1 MKIKHIALG
10 VVVLGVGISLNANLD
25 ASLIYL
31 ARPLAAVAFVIFM
44 VCTLLGKEVQ
54 ILSEQEHDK
63 LMVSKGFLEYAPGTS
78 SARGERQ
85 PTRAFRTPKL
95 ARN

>member
-1 MKIKHIALG
+1 MKIKYITLG
-10 VVVLGVGISLNANLD
+10 VVVLGVGVSSNANLD

-44 VCTLLGKEVQ
+44 VCTLLGKEAQ

-63 LMVSKGFLEYAPGTS
+63 LMVSKGFLEYGPGTS
-78 SARGERQ
+78 SARGQ
-85 PTRAFRTPKL
+85 LSSTRALRAPKL